1 MRKGRVALAFWLMV
15 VLALV
20 TSTATYAWISMN
32 LSSYVGGIAV
42 KLATDTKY
50 LQISAHPAEGYSN
63 AISFGEEHY
72 IFGTTAA
79 VEQIYLTAY
88 GYLPEKGGLI
98 ITSTEITE
106 INADEL
112 GFHGG
117 KYYGTAR
124 LYSAEESD
132 ISETEYGYRDVTASV
147 SEGDSVIGLY
157 LIADTG
163 EFHKTAAGDGYT
175 YYYRHERTG
184 ATDYVCVG
192 SFDAGE
198 SLSGRRYWGY
208 AVSDNEQSAESDK
221 MLNVVSMDVPATGY
235 ALKRDVYIQASA
247 GSGDLRNLRV
257 SSVEVNGLRNYLTD
271 ALRIMFVATSN
282 YGAQKI
288 FFYDHSTDSDTF
300 EGVLFEQ
307 IRGDR
312 AETITVEVYI
322 FFDGTH
328 ENAYSDNSVFSN
340 HSVEIQFSVDIY
352 D

>member
-88 GYLPEKGGLI
+88 GYLPDEGGLI
-98 ITSTEITE
+98 ITPTEITE
-106 INADEL
+106 EKTNSL
-112 GFHGG
+112 GFPDG
-117 KYYGTAR
+117 KYSGTGR
-124 LYSAEESD
+124 LYCREDSD
-132 ISETEYGYRDVTASV
+132 ISETEYGYRDVTADLSD
-147 SEGDSVIGLY
+147 GDSVIGLY
-157 LIADTG
+157 HISDTG
-163 EFHKTAAGDGYT
+163 EFHRTAADGVT

-192 SFDAGE
+192 SFNAGE
-198 SLSGRRYWGY
+198 TLSGRRYWGY
-208 AVSDNEQSAESDK
+208 AISENEGSAEPER
-221 MLNVVSMDVPATGY
+221 MLNVVSMDVPGVGY
-235 ALKRDVYIQASA
+235 ALKRDVYIRASA
-247 GSGDLRNLRV
+247 GSGNLENLRV
-257 SSVEVNGLRNYLTD
+257 SSIEVNGLRNYLTD

-288 FFYDHSTDSDTF
+288 FFYDHSSDSGTF
-300 EGVLFEQ
+300 EEVLFEQ

-328 ENAYSDNSVFSN
+328 ENAYSDNSVLSN

-352 D
+352 N